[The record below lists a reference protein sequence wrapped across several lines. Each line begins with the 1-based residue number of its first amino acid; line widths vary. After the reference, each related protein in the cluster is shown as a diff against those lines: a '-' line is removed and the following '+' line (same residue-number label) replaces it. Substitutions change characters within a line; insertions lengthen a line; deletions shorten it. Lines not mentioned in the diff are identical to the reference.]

1 MKPYRESIYKTF
13 IWLIGFL
20 QYIEAVQWVKI
31 FPTKVMHE
39 LETNVHKINIDIS
52 SYRKINQNGSNT

>member
-1 MKPYRESIYKTF
+1 MKPYRESIYKMF

-39 LETNVHKINIDIS
+39 LEINAHKINIDIS
-52 SYRKINQNGSNT
+52 SYRKTN